1 MRFFPILSH
10 FVGNLATYP
19 LSSAVNCNE
28 IMNRIIDL
36 SRKKVY
42 NTKKGDLLMNETFNV
57 ENPIKKNIDFAFKNL
72 IFYVTAS
79 TQLDIYKEQKKN
91 FEKVLAEINT
101 ILATYV
107 NTESLVSI
115 DEEKLQ
121 SIKFDLI
128 DLDTETKSLKSY
140 FAEWSLL
147 WLEAIIS
154 LRMAEIKVGGVN
166 NGR

>member
-1 MRFFPILSH
+1 M
-10 FVGNLATYP
+10 
-19 LSSAVNCNE
+19 
-28 IMNRIIDL
+28 D
-36 SRKKVY
+36 
-42 NTKKGDLLMNETFNV
+42 ETFNV
-57 ENPIKKNIDFAFKNL
+57 GNPTKENIDFALKNL

-79 TQLDIYKEQKKN
+79 TQLDIYKEQKN
-91 FEKVLAEINT
+91 NYQKVLLEINK

-107 NTESLVSI
+107 NKESLVSI

-121 SIKFDLI
+121 NIKFDLI

-154 LRMAEIKVGGVN
+154 LRMSEIKIGGVN
-166 NGR
+166 NS

>member
-1 MRFFPILSH
+1 
-10 FVGNLATYP
+10 
-19 LSSAVNCNE
+19 
-28 IMNRIIDL
+28 
-36 SRKKVY
+36 
-42 NTKKGDLLMNETFNV
+42 MNETFNV
-57 ENPIKKNIDFAFKNL
+57 GKPTKENIDFAFKNL
-72 IFYVTAS
+72 LFYVTAS
-79 TQLDIYKEQKKN
+79 TKVDIYKEQKNN
-91 FEKVLAEINT
+91 FEKVLVEINN

-107 NTESLVSI
+107 NKGSLVYI

-121 SIKFDLI
+121 NIKFDLI

-154 LRMAEIKVGGVN
+154 LRMSEIKIGGVN